1 MRIRRGRPEDV
12 EAIGALLAVYVEQG
26 LLLPRTPEQI
36 RRAIADFQVALE
48 GGAVVGCVA
57 LEFYGARRNGLAEI
71 RSLAVTPGA
80 RGAGLGRRLLE
91 AAVKQAQRRGTARVF
106 AVTRAAK
113 FFERGGFSRVP
124 GGMPAEKLARDCAV
138 CPKAATCTLTALSRE
153 LAPAGAPQLL
163 PVFAPARHG
172 GLRRSPAP
180 A

>member
-12 EAIGALLAVYVEQG
+12 EAIAALLAVYVEQG

-80 RGAGLGRRLLE
+80 RGAGLGRRLLA
-91 AAVKQAQRRGTARVF
+91 AAVSAARRQGTARVF
-106 AVTRAAK
+106 AVTRAAN
-113 FFERGGFSRVP
+113 FFERGGFSRAP
-124 GGMPAEKLARDCAV
+124 RGIPAEKMARDCAV
-138 CPKAATCTLTALSRE
+138 CPKASTCTLVALSRE
-153 LAPAGAPQLL
+153 LAPVGAPQLL
-163 PVFAPARHG
+163 PMFAPSRQ
-172 GLRRSPAP
+172 RRAPAP